1 MVSFAQHA
9 GASSKFD
16 LLPNGF
22 LCWAILAIREIKI
35 SPKTQNRYLDCEL
48 TVDDNQPFAR
58 SKLWTNIMDP
68 LFQGNPD
75 GSKQMGAMAVTRILE
90 TANNAN
96 PNNPAGYDIDP
107 EYRGLNGKRVAIKVK
122 VIPEKD
128 GYPEKNDVAE
138 WLTPNPQSQSGNKG
152 YVKLMAG
159 DHNLP
164 VVNKPAS
171 PAAFMPATGAPAA
184 QPTPAALVP
193 PAVTVGQ
200 PNAWL
205 TQAQVPPK

>member
-9 GASSKFD
+9 GASGNFD
-16 LLPNGF
+16 LMPNGF
-22 LCWAILAIREIKI
+22 LCWAILAIRERKM
-35 SPKTQNRYLDCEL
+35 SKNGGRYLDCEL

-58 SKLWTNIMDP
+58 KKLWTNIMDP
-68 LFQGNPD
+68 LFEGNSD
-75 GSKQMGAMAVTRILE
+75 GAKQMGAMAVTRILE

-152 YVKLMAG
+152 YVKLLAG

-164 VVNKPAS
+164 VANKPAS
-171 PAAFMPATGAPAA
+171 PAAFMPSGAPASP
-184 QPTPAALVP
+184 QPTPAAFTP
-193 PAVTVGQ
+193 PAPALGQ